1 MRPAAAL
8 LLLALPALAG
18 EPLTL
23 VQALRQAGSASL
35 PAESARLS
43 LAAARED
50 EARARSP
57 YWPDLQV
64 QGGYRLLDERPGL
77 ISQPISLGAMQL
89 GPFTTPPVV
98 VPPQVFPTEDRHA
111 WQYRISLQYLVW
123 DFGRRDRALAAAR
136 AGVAGT
142 GFQGGAE
149 VRRAQGEAAA
159 RYVALLDLE
168 AQRRVLRQRRT
179 ALEGHRA
186 AVQALFEHGVVAR
199 NDLLRTEV
207 ALRRVEDADR
217 ALDAAGA
224 SAREA
229 LNLALGR
236 PAAEP
241 LALPGDLAGP
251 PELPWD
257 EAACRAKAAE
267 ANDTVR
273 ALAARVRALEQRTSA
288 LRRDRLPVVVAEA
301 SHTYAQN
308 PYLAHEHEN
317 ALFLGLSWKVFDGGG
332 RRARADQ
339 SEAESA
345 RARRELLEARR
356 QAESGAATAFR
367 AYRQALREADTAG
380 TNARA
385 AEENLRIVNDQYAEG
400 LLRTIDVLDAESV
413 LAESRS
419 AQAERRYR
427 AFAQQAALLALLG
440 EDLPAFYERKPSAPE
455 P

>member
-1 MRPAAAL
+1 MNLGATL
-8 LLLALPALAG
+8 LVLGLPALAG

-23 VQALRQAGSASL
+23 AQALRQAGATSL
-35 PAESARLS
+35 PAEAARLS

-57 YWPDLQV
+57 YWPELQV
-64 QGGYRLLDERPGL
+64 QGGYRLLDQRPGL
-77 ISQPISLGAMQL
+77 LSQPISLGPLQI
-89 GPFTTPPVV
+89 GSFQTPPIV
-98 VPPQVFPTEDRHA
+98 VPPQVFPTEDRRS
-111 WQYRISLQYLVW
+111 WQYRVSLQYLVW
-123 DFGRRDRALAAAR
+123 DFGRRDRTLAAAR
-136 AGVAGT
+136 EGVAGT

-159 RYVALLDLE
+159 RYLALLDLK
-168 AQRRVLRQRRT
+168 AQRRVLRQRQA
-179 ALEGHRA
+179 ALEGHRT

-207 ALRRVEDADR
+207 ALRRVADAER
-217 ALDAAGA
+217 ALDAAEA

-229 LNLALGR
+229 LNVALGR
-236 PAAEP
+236 PATEP
-241 LALPGDLAGP
+241 LDLPGDLAGP

-257 EAACRAKAAE
+257 EAACRAKATE
-267 ANDTVR
+267 AHDAVR
-273 ALAARVRALEQRTSA
+273 ALAAKVRALDQRTSA

-317 ALFLGLSWKVFDGGG
+317 ALFLGLSWKIFDGGG
-332 RRARADQ
+332 RTARADQ

-345 RARRELLEARR
+345 RARRELLEVRR
-356 QAESGAATAFR
+356 QAGAGAAAAYR
-367 AYRQALREADTAG
+367 AYRQALREAATAE

-385 AEENLRIVNDQYAEG
+385 AEENLRIVTDQYAEG
-400 LLRTIDVLDAESV
+400 LLRTTDVLDAESV

>member
-1 MRPAAAL
+1 MKPAAAV

-23 VQALRQAGSASL
+23 VQALRQAGTASL
-35 PAESARLS
+35 PADAARLS
-43 LAAARED
+43 LAVARED

-57 YWPDLQV
+57 YWPELQV
-64 QGGYRLLDERPGL
+64 QGGYRVLGERPGL
-77 ISQPISLGAMQL
+77 LSQPISLGPMQI
-89 GPFTTPPVV
+89 GPFTTPPIV

-136 AGVAGT
+136 EGVAGT

-149 VRRAQGEAAA
+149 VRRAQGETAA
-159 RYVALLDLE
+159 RYLALLDLK
-168 AQRRVLRQRRT
+168 AQRRVLHQRQT

-186 AVQALFEHGVVAR
+186 SVQALFEHGVVAR

-207 ALRRVEDADR
+207 ALRRVEDAVR
-217 ALDAAGA
+217 ALDAAEA

-229 LNLALGR
+229 LNVALGR

-241 LALPGDLAGP
+241 FDLPEDLAGP

-257 EAACRAKAAE
+257 EAACRTRAAE

-273 ALAARVRALEQRTSA
+273 ALAAKARALEQRTSA
-288 LRRDRLPVVVAEA
+288 LRRDRLPQVVAEA

-308 PYLAHEHEN
+308 PYLAHAHEN
-317 ALFLGLSWKVFDGGG
+317 ALFLGLSWKLFDGGG
-332 RRARADQ
+332 RTARADQ
-339 SEAESA
+339 SEAEAA

-356 QAESGAATAFR
+356 QAGTGAAAAFR
-367 AYRQALREADTAG
+367 AYRQALREAETAG

-385 AEENLRIVNDQYAEG
+385 AEENLRIVTDQYAEG
-400 LLRTIDVLDAESV
+400 LLRTIDVLDAEAV

-440 EDLPAFYERKPSAPE
+440 EDLPAFYERKPSTPE

>member
-77 ISQPISLGAMQL
+77 VSQPISLGAMQL

-136 AGVAGT
+136 AGVTGT

-168 AQRRVLRQRRT
+168 AQRRVLRQRKT

-367 AYRQALREADTAG
+367 AYRQALREAETAG